1 MTRRVGTIAAVGG
14 LALVALA
21 LLGGTALAQEAP
33 AAVRATQVPAPA
45 AGPSSAVQMVV
56 ILTLVSLAPAIV
68 LTCTCFARFVIVL
81 SFLRT
86 GLGTQGSPPNQI
98 LIGTALFMTVFVMA
112 PTYDQVHSAA
122 VTPYMDG
129 TLTES
134 QALDAAT
141 PPIRTFLLQHTR
153 QEDLSLFY
161 DVSKAPRPATADEV
175 PLRIAVPAF
184 VLSELRTAFQMGLT
198 VLLPFL
204 VIDLL
209 VALILTS
216 MGMMMMPPVM
226 VAMPLKLLVFVAV
239 DGWHLIVES
248 LLKGFM

>member
-1 MTRRVGTIAAVGG
+1 VIRKVGTIAAIGG

-33 AAVRATQVPAPA
+33 VRATQVPAPA

-129 TLTES
+129 KLTES
-134 QALDAAT
+134 QAIDAAT
-141 PPIRTFLLQHTR
+141 PPVRTFLLQHTR

>member
-1 MTRRVGTIAAVGG
+1 VIRKAGTIAAASG
-14 LALVALA
+14 LLLVALA
-21 LLGGTALAQEAP
+21 GTALAQAAP
-33 AAVRATQVPAPA
+33 AAPA
-45 AGPSSAVQMVV
+45 AGPIVAAPAIAAPSSAVQMVV

-86 GLGTQGSPPNQI
+86 GLGTQGTPPNQI

-112 PTYDQVHSAA
+112 PTYDAIHGTA
-122 VTPYMDG
+122 VQPYLDG
-129 TLTES
+129 AMTER
-134 QALDAAT
+134 QAIDAAT
-141 PPIRTFLLQHTR
+141 PPVRTFLLSHTR
-153 QEDLSLFY
+153 EEDLALFY
-161 DVSKAPRPATADEV
+161 EVSGAPRPTTVDEV
-175 PLRIAVPAF
+175 PLRIAVPSF

-216 MGMMMMPPVM
+216 MGMMMMPPVL

-239 DGWHLIVES
+239 DGWHLVVES

>member
-1 MTRRVGTIAAVGG
+1 VIRRVGTIAAIGG

-33 AAVRATQVPAPA
+33 VRATQVPAPV

-129 TLTES
+129 KLTES
-134 QALDAAT
+134 QAIDAAT

>member
-1 MTRRVGTIAAVGG
+1 VIKKVGVIAATSGAAL
-14 LALVALA
+14 LALA
-21 LLGGTALAQEAP
+21 GSALAQAAEAAP
-33 AAVRATQVPAPA
+33 AAAPVASPAV
-45 AGPSSAVQMVV
+45 PSSAVQMVV

-86 GLGTQGSPPNQI
+86 GLGTQGTPPNQI

-112 PTYDQVHSAA
+112 PTYDALHGAA
-122 VTPYMDG
+122 IQPYMDG
-129 TLTES
+129 AMTER
-134 QALDAAT
+134 QALEAAT
-141 PPIRTFLLQHTR
+141 PPVRAFLLSHTR

-161 DVSKAPRPATADEV
+161 EVSNAPRPATVDDV

-216 MGMMMMPPVM
+216 MGMMMMPPVL

-239 DGWHLIVES
+239 DGWHLVVES